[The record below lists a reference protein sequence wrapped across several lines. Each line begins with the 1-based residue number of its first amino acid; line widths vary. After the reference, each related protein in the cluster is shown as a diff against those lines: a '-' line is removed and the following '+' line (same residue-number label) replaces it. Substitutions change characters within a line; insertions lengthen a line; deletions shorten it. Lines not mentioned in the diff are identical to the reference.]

1 MSGVRGG
8 NVYLD
13 EGKSLSHQAMFIW
26 QCIAEKKSETS
37 RDRRDASTG
46 REIRGV
52 IDSFDTK
59 WIYVKIRWHDFTT
72 FHWPFR
78 YVKHTVY
85 GNEPGHSIR
94 RKISKS
100 AKWTYVVFIGQ
111 RRYDAFLKIII
122 LCIWCNRICWHAL
135 MFKKHIIFQI
145 LYIIV
150 GPLCPASLK
159 RIVLYKVPPSDKRSL
174 LWLANWPSAL
184 WLAEHR
190 KHSSEM

>member
-1 MSGVRGG
+1 MSLANYEGTMNQYTRQILCLHSPTVILSLLDVRLASGG
-8 NVYLD
+8 KRLPRWRKVIVSPGYVYLLYLTVLFGYPVLSFD
-13 EGKSLSHQAMFIW
+13 ETL
-26 QCIAEKKSETS
+26 

-94 RKISKS
+94 QKISKS

-111 RRYDAFLKIII
+111 RRNKDFNNKI
-122 LCIWCNRICWHAL
+122 NTKQRI
-135 MFKKHIIFQI
+135 
-145 LYIIV
+145 
-150 GPLCPASLK
+150 S
-159 RIVLYKVPPSDKRSL
+159 PSRPTAAHKQDQ
-174 LWLANWPSAL
+174 NTN
-184 WLAEHR
+184 
-190 KHSSEM
+190 